1 MMSAKIL
8 WMYAM
13 IAILIFIGAFFIG
26 AAVNQ

>member
-1 MMSAKIL
+1 MNARYL

-13 IAILIFIGAFFIG
+13 IAILVFIGAMFLG

>member
-1 MMSAKIL
+1 MSAKIL

-13 IAILIFIGAFFIG
+13 IAILIFIAAFFIG